1 MNRTFYGYCQNEPT
15 NNVYRV
21 VVQDDYINTQKNN
34 FQFKRGDVLTV
45 FFASKQTASAPKLAI
60 YVNDT
65 EQESSISDDNG
76 HFIKTLDTKLDGIN
90 QAWDAGETVIFVYTK
105 QGDSDTYYWELVNAA
120 PATTKV
126 YGVTKLFDV
135 ANLNDALSGNYTP
148 LNDTVLTP
156 EALKNFYDKLMAV
169 PEEEEEE
176 EESPLGLTWVP
187 NADLGDKLDKLG
199 ELSLSNG
206 TTSIEINYPLE
217 KLINLK
223 IPAEKTHTGEL
234 INNGNGGIGEGHGRD
249 ESEPFITRIIP
260 DDLYFNVGHG
270 LYYYSPNSERQ
281 PQDGTPLGI
290 PIITPYYS
298 EGNLSYLLLGQGNV
312 NKVKIQAGLD
322 VIGSTNIAGTL
333 TTTGTI
339 DASSAQIKT
348 LGDVKGTTLHGNII
362 YENTTSGFKPLSQ
375 IYSKELFTVTHKI
388 SNIKIGKATYKT
400 NQEFL
405 VPTTCKINGVNI
417 SCRPLGVVG
426 YNIST
431 PTNGYGASYCM
442 LFALMFYEKKGDE
455 YKPRVIYNVRNT
467 HTTKEVTVDLEL
479 KILYETN

>member
-1 MNRTFYGYCQNEPT
+1 MNRTFYGYCQNEPI
-15 NNVYRV
+15 NDIYRV
-21 VVQDDYINTQKNN
+21 VVQDDYINTQNN

-45 FFASKQTASAPKLAI
+45 FFASKQTASAPRLAI

-65 EQESSISDDNG
+65 EQESSISDDEG
-76 HFIKTLDTKLDGIN
+76 HLVKTLDTKLDGID
-90 QAWDAGETVIFVYTK
+90 QAWAAGETVIFVYTK
-105 QGDSDTYYWELVNAA
+105 QGDSGSYYWELVNAA

-156 EALKNFYDKLMAV
+156 EALKNFYDKLMTV

-176 EESPLGLTWVP
+176 EESPLGLTWIP

-223 IPAEKTHTGEL
+223 IPPEKTHTGEL

-312 NKVKIQAGLD
+312 NKVKIQPGLD
-322 VIGSTNIAGTL
+322 VIGPTNIAGTL

-339 DASSAQIKT
+339 TANNSAQI
-348 LGDVKGTTLHGNII
+348 
-362 YENTTSGFKPLSQ
+362 
-375 IYSKELFTVTHKI
+375 VTNGEI